1 MAFRDR
7 VAIFACGL
15 LAFSSFGV
23 FSCVIEDSLD
33 GAVFY
38 SVTLIPSGDLLLRR
52 LREMHSMRRQVPRAD
67 HRPTPEGLPHMHTD
81 PAQLNM

>member
-1 MAFRDR
+1 MAFRYR
-7 VAIFACGL
+7 ATSFACGL
-15 LAFSSFGV
+15 LVFSSFGV

-38 SVTLIPSGDLLLRR
+38 SVTLIPPGNLLLRR
-52 LREMHSMRRQVPRAD
+52 LREMHRMRRQVPSAD

-81 PAQLNM
+81 AALLKK